1 MSAFDRI
8 IGYENHKNELKRYCD
23 VIRNPE
29 KYKDLGV
36 NIPTGILLEGAPG
49 LGKSTM
55 AMCFMEECGC
65 KSYTLR
71 KNRPNGAFVDEIRAT
86 FDEAKQ
92 NAPAIVFLDDMD
104 KYANEDDEH
113 KNAEEYVAV
122 QACIDDCKGSGVMV
136 IATVNSVYS
145 LPDSLIR
152 AGRFDKT
159 ITIGFPSY
167 KDAPK
172 ILEYYLSSKKCIGN
186 IDVEEIAMITGGFSC
201 AQMENV
207 INEAGIE
214 AGYGG
219 HELITQQDVIKAC
232 LHEFFDAAE
241 DPGYDDEEKMRL
253 VAIHEAGHTVVSEYY
268 TKRSVGLVSVFGCDG
283 DGRGVTAYSRSIDGC
298 SFRNKEQYIVRLLG
312 GKAATE
318 IVLGE
323 PDIGCNEDMQL
334 AFGRIGELIDNLCA
348 YGFDSYSMPT
358 QSSYVSE
365 NKDRM
370 VAQELTKYY
379 QTAKKIL
386 IDNRSFLDA
395 IVDGLMEKNTLTCHE
410 IQEIRDKV
418 GMTA

>member
-172 ILEYYLSSKKCIGN
+172 ILEYYLSSKKCIGD
-186 IDVEEIAMITGGFSC
+186 IDIEEIAMITGGFSC
-201 AQMENV
+201 AQMEKI
-207 INEAGIE
+207 INEAGIQ
-214 AGYGG
+214 AGYEG
-219 HELITQQDVIKAC
+219 HELITHQDVIKAC
-232 LHEFFDAAE
+232 LLEFFDVSD
-241 DPGYDDEEKMRL
+241 DPGYENKEQMRV
-253 VAIHEAGHTVVSEYY
+253 VAIHEAGHAVISELYH
-268 TKRSVGLVSVFGCDG
+268 KKSVGLVSVLGCDS
-283 DGRGVTAYSRSIDGC
+283 DGRGVTAYSRDIDGHHFHHFIVIHFPSDLLYTQKVTC
-298 SFRNKEQYIVRLLG
+298 YICCY
-312 GKAATE
+312 K
-318 IVLGE
+318 
-323 PDIGCNEDMQL
+323 M
-334 AFGRIGELIDNLCA
+334 
-348 YGFDSYSMPT
+348 
-358 QSSYVSE
+358 
-365 NKDRM
+365 
-370 VAQELTKYY
+370 
-379 QTAKKIL
+379 
-386 IDNRSFLDA
+386 
-395 IVDGLMEKNTLTCHE
+395 
-410 IQEIRDKV
+410 
-418 GMTA
+418 

>member
-1 MSAFDRI
+1 MTAFDRI

-36 NIPTGILLEGAPG
+36 NIPTGILLEGSPG

-65 KSYTLR
+65 KNYTLR

-86 FDEAKQ
+86 FEEAKQ

-159 ITIGFPSY
+159 ITIDYPSY

-172 ILEYYLSSKKCIGN
+172 ILEYYLSSKKCIGD

-201 AQMENV
+201 AQMEKV
-207 INEAGIE
+207 INEAGIQ
-214 AGYGG
+214 AGYEG
-219 HELITQQDVIKAC
+219 HELITHQDAIKAC
-232 LHEFFDAAE
+232 LLEFFDVSD
-241 DPGYDDEEKMRL
+241 DPGYENKEQMRMI
-253 VAIHEAGHTVVSEYY
+253 AIHEAGHTTVSEYY
-268 TKRSVGLVSVFGCDG
+268 HKKSVGLVSVNGSDS
-283 DGRGVTAYSRSIDGC
+283 DGRGVTAYSREIDC
-298 SFRNKEQYIVRLLG
+298 RSFRHKEHYIIRSLA

-318 IVLGE
+318 IVLGV
-323 PDIGCNEDMQL
+323 PDIGCYEDMQS
-334 AFGRIGELIDNLCA
+334 AYIRTGELIDNLCA
-348 YGFDSYSMPT
+348 YDFNSFTLSTESVYASK
-358 QSSYVSE
+358 
-365 NKDRM
+365 NRDRM

-379 QTAKKIL
+379 QAAKKIL

-395 IVDGLMEKNTLTCHE
+395 IVDGLMEKSTLTCHE

-418 GMTA
+418 GMVV